1 MSNIVFIF
9 VALYSIISNM
19 KLNIVKSKN
28 CTILYAARSYR
39 SERGKST
46 SKVVKRL
53 GTVEELRDKLNGE
66 DPIEWAKAKI
76 AEMTALENEENKKV
90 VIECNPKALITKG
103 EQRSYNGGYL
113 FLQKIYYELGLD
125 YICKKIAKKHKL
137 VKYDLNS
144 ILSMLVYTRILYP
157 GSKRSSLEDAK
168 KFFEQ
173 PDCTLEQVYRALSLL
188 ATEFNEIQADVY
200 KRSLNL
206 GKRDTGVVYY
216 DLTNYFFEWEEEGGL
231 VQYGHSKE
239 GRPLPIVQMGLF
251 MDHDGFP
258 LAMCIEPGNTAETST
273 LKPMEQILKDK
284 FGLSKLVVCTDG
296 GLSSYENRKNDSVGE
311 RSFITVQ
318 SLKKLKKH
326 LQDWA
331 LDSKGWHVAGSDD
344 EYDISTL
351 DSKEY
356 YETLFYKERWDPTP
370 MSTGETLEQRIIV
383 TFSFKYREYL
393 SHVRERQVT
402 RAAALLA
409 KGQGATSKKKS
420 PNDAKRYIKAEYVT
434 PDGELAQTA
443 SYSLNQEMIDQ
454 EARFDGFYALCTD
467 MHDPAPAII
476 KLNGGRWIIEN
487 GFRIMKTDFD
497 ARPVYVRRDDRI
509 KAHFMTCFLAL
520 LIYKYL
526 EKKVNRGGKHF
537 TTEEI
542 VDTLREMDFL
552 SIPGEGY
559 IPTYTRTD
567 LTNNLHGSAGFRTDT
582 QIVTKQKMRSIIA
595 RTKKREKNDDAE

>member
-1 MSNIVFIF
+1 MT
-9 VALYSIISNM
+9 LQL
-19 KLNIVKSKN
+19 KKSGN
-28 CTILYAARSYR
+28 YTYLYALKSFRK
-39 SERGKST
+39 EDGKCT
-46 SKVVKRL
+46 TKVVEKF
-53 GTVEELRDKLNGE
+53 GTVEELREKLNGE
-66 DPIEWAKAKI
+66 DPIEWARARV
-76 AEMTALENEENKKV
+76 AEMTAIEKEENKRV
-90 VIECNPKALITKG
+90 VVEYDPKAYIQKG

-137 VKYDLNS
+137 LKYDLNG
-144 ILSMLVYTRILYP
+144 ILSMLIYTRILYP
-157 GSKRSSLEDAK
+157 GSKRSSLEDAR

-173 PDCTLEQVYRALSLL
+173 PECSLEQVYRALSLL
-188 ATEFNEIQADVY
+188 AEEFNEIQADVY
-200 KRSLNL
+200 KRSLKL
-206 GKRDTGVVYY
+206 GKRNTQVVYY

-231 VQYGHSKE
+231 VQFGHCKE

-258 LAMCIEPGNTAETST
+258 LAMCIEPGNKAETST

-296 GLSSYENRKNDSVGE
+296 GLSSYENRKNDSVGD

-318 SLKKLKKH
+318 SLKKLKEC
-326 LQDWA
+326 LQEWA
-331 LDSKGWHVAGSDD
+331 LDCRGWRTAGSDK

-351 DSKEY
+351 DPAEY
-356 YETLFYKERWDPTP
+356 YETLFYKERWDPTK

-393 SHVRERQVT
+393 AYVRERQVN
-402 RAAALLA
+402 RAVALLQ
-409 KGQGATSKKKS
+409 KGQGATSKRKS
-420 PNDAKRYIKAEYVT
+420 PNDAKRFIKAEHCT
-434 PDGELAQTA
+434 TDGELAQIE

-454 EARFDGFYALCTD
+454 ESRFDGFYALCTD
-467 MHDPAPAII
+467 LEDPAPAII
-476 KLNGGRWIIEN
+476 RLNGGRWIIEN

-509 KAHFMTCFLAL
+509 KAHFLTCFLAL

-526 EKKVNRGGKHF
+526 EKKVNRAGKHF

-542 VDTLREMDFL
+542 VDTLRSMDFL
-552 SIPGEGY
+552 SIAGEGY
-559 IPTYTRTD
+559 VPTYTRTD
-567 LTNNLHGSAGFRTDT
+567 LTNHLHGSAGFRTDT
-582 QIVTKQKMRSIIA
+582 QIVTRQKMRSIIA
-595 RTKKREKNDDAE
+595 QTKKREKDEDDDK

>member
-1 MSNIVFIF
+1 MLDINF
-9 VALYSIISNM
+9 LDTDM
-19 KLNIVKSKN
+19 TLQLKKSGN
-28 CTILYAARSYR
+28 YTYLYALKSFRK
-39 SERGKST
+39 EDGKCT
-46 SKVVKRL
+46 TKVVEKF
-53 GTVEELRDKLNGE
+53 GTVEELREKLNGE
-66 DPIEWAKAKI
+66 DPIEWARARV
-76 AEMTALENEENKKV
+76 AAMTAIEKEENKRV
-90 VIECNPKALITKG
+90 VVEYDPKAYIQKG

-137 VKYDLNS
+137 LKYDLNG
-144 ILSMLVYTRILYP
+144 ILSMLIYTRILYP
-157 GSKRSSLEDAK
+157 GSKRSSLEDAR

-173 PDCTLEQVYRALSLL
+173 PECSLEQVYRALSLL
-188 ATEFNEIQADVY
+188 AEEFNEIQADVY
-200 KRSLNL
+200 KRSLKL
-206 GKRDTGVVYY
+206 GKRNTQVVYY

-231 VQYGHSKE
+231 VQFGHCKE

-258 LAMCIEPGNTAETST
+258 LAMCIEPGNRAETST

-296 GLSSYENRKNDSVGE
+296 GLSSYENRKNDSVGD

-318 SLKKLKKH
+318 SLKKLKEY
-326 LQDWA
+326 LQEWA
-331 LDSKGWHVAGSDD
+331 LDCRGWRTAGSDK

-351 DSKEY
+351 DPAEY
-356 YETLFYKERWDPTP
+356 YETLFYKERWDPTK

-393 SHVRERQVT
+393 AYVRERQVN
-402 RAAALLA
+402 RAVALLQ
-409 KGQGATSKKKS
+409 KGQGATSKRKS
-420 PNDAKRYIKAEYVT
+420 PNDAKRFIKAEHCT
-434 PDGELAQTA
+434 TDGELAQIE

-454 EARFDGFYALCTD
+454 ESRFDGFYALCTD
-467 MHDPAPAII
+467 LEDPAPAII
-476 KLNGGRWIIEN
+476 RLNGGRWIIEN

-509 KAHFMTCFLAL
+509 KAHFLTCFLAL

-526 EKKVNRGGKHF
+526 EKKVNRAGKHF

-542 VDTLREMDFL
+542 VDTLRSMDFL
-552 SIPGEGY
+552 SIAGEGY
-559 IPTYTRTD
+559 VPTYTRTD
-567 LTNNLHGSAGFRTDT
+567 LTNHLHGSAGFRTDT
-582 QIVTKQKMRSIIA
+582 QIVTRQKMRSIIA
-595 RTKKREKNDDAE
+595 QTKKREKDEDDDK

>member
-1 MSNIVFIF
+1 MVLKEINLGKQPIYYVQ
-9 VALYSIISNM
+9 
-19 KLNIVKSKN
+19 K
-28 CTILYAARSYR
+28 SYR
-39 SERGKST
+39 KENGRPATKNYE
-46 SKVVKRL
+46 RL
-53 GTVEELRDKLNGE
+53 GTLDELKVRFGEE
-66 DPIEWAKAKI
+66 DPIGCAKQYI
-76 AEMTALENEENKKV
+76 AELTAAEKEANKKV
-90 VIECNPKALITKG
+90 IVEYSPTAMIVKG

-125 YICKKIAKKHKL
+125 YICKKIAKKHKM

-157 GSKRSSLEDAK
+157 GSKRSSLEDAR

-173 PDCTLEQVYRALSLL
+173 PECTLEQVYRALSLL

-200 KRSLNL
+200 KRSLKL

-296 GLSSYENRKNDSVGE
+296 GLSSYENRKNDSVGD

-326 LQDWA
+326 LQEWA
-331 LDSKGWHVAGSDD
+331 LDSKGWHIDGSGDV
-344 EYDISTL
+344 YDISTL
-351 DSKEY
+351 NDKEY

-383 TFSFKYREYL
+383 TFSFKYKEYL
-393 SHVRERQVT
+393 SYVRERQVE
-402 RAAALLA
+402 RAKALLV
-409 KGQGATSKKKS
+409 KGRGATSKKKS
-420 PNDAKRYIKAEYVT
+420 PNDAKRYIMAEHCT
-434 PDGELAQTA
+434 QDGELAKYE

-467 MHDPAPAII
+467 LHDPAPAII
-476 KLNGGRWIIEN
+476 KINGGRWIIEN

-509 KAHFMTCFLAL
+509 KAHFLTCFLAL

-537 TTEEI
+537 TTDEI

-552 SIPGEGY
+552 SIAGEGY

-595 RTKKREKNDDAE
+595 QTKKREKDDDAE

>member
-1 MSNIVFIF
+1 
-9 VALYSIISNM
+9 M
-19 KLNIVKSKN
+19 KLTVSRSQNSETYYIQK
-28 CTILYAARSYR
+28 SYR
-39 SERGKST
+39 TDSGKSST
-46 SKVVKRL
+46 KTVERL
-53 GTVEELRDKLNGE
+53 GSIEELKARFGEE
-66 DPIEWAKAKI
+66 DPIGAARAYMKELSL
-76 AEMTALENEENKKV
+76 AEKKSREEIV
-90 VIECNPKALITKG
+90 VKFKPSAFISKD

-144 ILSMLVYTRILYP
+144 ILSMLVCTRILYP

-173 PDCTLEQVYRALSLL
+173 PECTLEQVYRALSLL

-200 KRSLNL
+200 KRSLKL
-206 GKRDTGVVYY
+206 GKRNTQVVYY

-231 VQYGHSKE
+231 VQYGHCKE

-273 LKPMEQILKDK
+273 LKPMEQVLKDK

-318 SLKKLKKH
+318 SLKKLREK
-326 LQDWA
+326 LQKWA
-331 LDSKGWHVAGSDD
+331 LDSKEWRIVGAKDNEANK

-356 YETLFYKERWDPTP
+356 YDTLFYKERWDPTP
-370 MSTGETLEQRIIV
+370 MSTGETLDQRIIV
-383 TFSFKYREYL
+383 TFSFKYKAYL
-393 SHVRERQVT
+393 SCVRERQIT
-402 RAAALLA
+402 RAQALLA

-420 PNDAKRYIKAEYVT
+420 PNDAKRFIKAEYVT

-467 MHDPAPAII
+467 LHDPAPAII

-509 KAHFMTCFLAL
+509 KAHFLTCFLAL

-537 TTEEI
+537 TTDEI
-542 VDTLREMDFL
+542 VDTLRSMDFL

-595 RTKKREKNDDAE
+595 QTKKREKKDEK

>member
-1 MSNIVFIF
+1 
-9 VALYSIISNM
+9 M
-19 KLNIVKSKN
+19 KLTVSRSQNSETYYIQKSYRTDSGKSS
-28 CTILYAARSYR
+28 TKTVERLGSIEELKARFGEDDPVGAARAYMKELSAA
-39 SERGKST
+39 EKKSREEIM
-46 SKVVKRL
+46 VKFKPS
-53 GTVEELRDKLNGE
+53 V
-66 DPIEWAKAKI
+66 
-76 AEMTALENEENKKV
+76 
-90 VIECNPKALITKG
+90 LIRKE
-103 EQRSYNGGYL
+103 EQRCYNGGYL

-173 PDCTLEQVYRALSLL
+173 PECTLEQVYRALSLL

-200 KRSLNL
+200 KRSIKL
-206 GKRDTGVVYY
+206 GKRNTGVVYY

-251 MDHDGFP
+251 MDYDGFP

-318 SLKKLKKH
+318 SLKKLKEH

-331 LDSKGWHVAGSDD
+331 LDSKGWHVAGSDE

-356 YETLFYKERWDPTP
+356 YEMLFYKERWDPTP
-370 MSTGETLEQRIIV
+370 MSTGETLNQRIIV

-393 SHVRERQVT
+393 SYVRDRQVT

-487 GFRIMKTDFD
+487 GFRIFKTDFE

-509 KAHFMTCFLAL
+509 KAHFLTCFLAL

-582 QIVTKQKMRSIIA
+582 QIVTKQKMRTIIA
-595 RTKKREKNDDAE
+595 QTKKREKNDDAE

>member
-1 MSNIVFIF
+1 MTLR
-9 VALYSIISNM
+9 ALTWGSEPIYYVQ
-19 KLNIVKSKN
+19 K
-28 CTILYAARSYR
+28 SYR
-39 SERGKST
+39 KEDGKNAT
-46 SKVVKRL
+46 KNIERL
-53 GTVEELRDKLNGE
+53 GTMSDLIARFGKE
-66 DPIEWAKAKI
+66 DPIGKAKQYI
-76 AEMTALENEENKKV
+76 AELTASEKEATRKVMVEYSPNE
-90 VIECNPKALITKG
+90 LIAKG

-137 VKYDLNS
+137 VKYDLNG

-157 GSKRSSLEDAK
+157 GSKRSSLEEAK

-173 PDCTLEQVYRALSLL
+173 PQCTLEQVYRALSLL
-188 ATEFNEIQADVY
+188 ASEFNEIQADVY
-200 KRSLNL
+200 KRSQKLW
-206 GKRDTGVVYY
+206 KRNTQVVYY

-231 VQYGHSKE
+231 VQFGHCKE

-296 GLSSYENRKNDSVGE
+296 GLSSYENRKNDSVGD
-311 RSFITVQ
+311 RAFITVQ
-318 SLKKLKKH
+318 SLKKLREK
-326 LQDWA
+326 LQEWA
-331 LDSKGWHVAGSDD
+331 LGSKGWHIDGSDE

-356 YETLFYKERWDPTP
+356 YDTLFFKELWDPTK

-383 TFSFKYREYL
+383 TFSFKYQEYL
-393 SHVRERQVT
+393 AYVRDRQVT

-420 PNDAKRYIKAEYVT
+420 PNDAKRFIKAEHIT
-434 PDGELAQTA
+434 RDGELAQID
-443 SYSLNQEMIDQ
+443 SYSLNQEMIEQ

-467 MHDPAPAII
+467 LHDPAPAII

-509 KAHFMTCFLAL
+509 KAHFLTCFLSL
-520 LIYKYL
+520 LLYKYL

-537 TTEEI
+537 TTEQI
-542 VDTLREMDFL
+542 VDTLRSMDFL
-552 SIPGEGY
+552 SVAGEGY

-595 RTKKREKNDDAE
+595 QTKKREKDENE

>member
-1 MSNIVFIF
+1 MLDINF
-9 VALYSIISNM
+9 LDTDM
-19 KLNIVKSKN
+19 TLQLKKSGN
-28 CTILYAARSYR
+28 YTYLYALKSFRK
-39 SERGKST
+39 EDGKCT
-46 SKVVKRL
+46 TKVVEKF
-53 GTVEELRDKLNGE
+53 GTVEELREKLNGE
-66 DPIEWAKAKI
+66 DPIEWARARV
-76 AEMTALENEENKKV
+76 AEMTAIEKEENKRV
-90 VIECNPKALITKG
+90 VVEYDPKAYIQKG

-137 VKYDLNS
+137 LKYDLNG
-144 ILSMLVYTRILYP
+144 ILSMLIYTRILYP
-157 GSKRSSLEDAK
+157 GSKRSSLEDAR

-173 PDCTLEQVYRALSLL
+173 PECSLEQVYRALSLL
-188 ATEFNEIQADVY
+188 AEEFNEIQADVY
-200 KRSLNL
+200 KRSLKL
-206 GKRDTGVVYY
+206 GKRNTQVVYY

-231 VQYGHSKE
+231 VQFGHCKE

-258 LAMCIEPGNTAETST
+258 LAMCIEPGNKAETST

-296 GLSSYENRKNDSVGE
+296 GLSSYENRKNDSVGD

-318 SLKKLKKH
+318 SLKKLKEY
-326 LQDWA
+326 LQAWA
-331 LDSKGWHVAGSDD
+331 LDCRGWRTAGSGK

-351 DSKEY
+351 DPAEY
-356 YETLFYKERWDPTP
+356 YETLFYKERWDPTK

-393 SHVRERQVT
+393 AYVRERQVN
-402 RAAALLA
+402 RAVALLQ
-409 KGQGATSKKKS
+409 KGQGATSKRKS
-420 PNDAKRYIKAEYVT
+420 PNDAKRFIKAEHCT
-434 PDGELAQTA
+434 TDGELAQIE

-454 EARFDGFYALCTD
+454 ESRFDGFYALCTD
-467 MHDPAPAII
+467 LEDPAPAII
-476 KLNGGRWIIEN
+476 RLNGGRWIIEN

-509 KAHFMTCFLAL
+509 KAHFLTCFLAL

-526 EKKVNRGGKHF
+526 EKKVNRAGKHF

-542 VDTLREMDFL
+542 VDTLRSMDFL
-552 SIPGEGY
+552 SIAGEGY
-559 IPTYTRTD
+559 VPTYTRTD
-567 LTNNLHGSAGFRTDT
+567 LTNHLHGSAGFRTDT
-582 QIVTKQKMRSIIA
+582 QIVTRQKMRSIIA
-595 RTKKREKNDDAE
+595 QTKKREKDEDDDK

>member
-1 MSNIVFIF
+1 MT
-9 VALYSIISNM
+9 LQL
-19 KLNIVKSKN
+19 KKSGN
-28 CTILYAARSYR
+28 YTYLYALKSFRK
-39 SERGKST
+39 EDGKCT
-46 SKVVKRL
+46 TKVVEKF
-53 GTVEELRDKLNGE
+53 GTVEELREKLNGE
-66 DPIEWAKAKI
+66 DPIEWARARV
-76 AEMTALENEENKKV
+76 AEMTAIEKEDNKRV
-90 VIECNPKALITKG
+90 VVEYDPKAYIQKG

-137 VKYDLNS
+137 LKYDLNG
-144 ILSMLVYTRILYP
+144 ILSMLIYTRILYP
-157 GSKRSSLEDAK
+157 GSKRSSLEDAR

-173 PDCTLEQVYRALSLL
+173 PECSLEQVYRALSLL
-188 ATEFNEIQADVY
+188 AEEFNEIQADVY
-200 KRSLNL
+200 KRSLKL
-206 GKRDTGVVYY
+206 GKRNTQVVYY

-231 VQYGHSKE
+231 VQFGHCKE

-258 LAMCIEPGNTAETST
+258 LAMCIEPGNKAETST

-296 GLSSYENRKNDSVGE
+296 GLSSYENRKNDSVGD

-318 SLKKLKKH
+318 SLKKLKEY
-326 LQDWA
+326 LQEWA
-331 LDSKGWHVAGSDD
+331 LDCRGWRTAGSDK

-351 DSKEY
+351 DPAEY
-356 YETLFYKERWDPTP
+356 YETLFYKERWDPTK

-393 SHVRERQVT
+393 AYVRERQVN
-402 RAAALLA
+402 RAVALLQ
-409 KGQGATSKKKS
+409 KGQGATSKRKS
-420 PNDAKRYIKAEYVT
+420 PNDAKRFIKAEHCT
-434 PDGELAQTA
+434 TDGELAQIE

-454 EARFDGFYALCTD
+454 ESRFDGFYALCTD
-467 MHDPAPAII
+467 LEDPAPAII
-476 KLNGGRWIIEN
+476 RLNGGRWIIEN

-509 KAHFMTCFLAL
+509 KAHFLTCFLAL

-526 EKKVNRGGKHF
+526 EKKVNRAGKHF

-542 VDTLREMDFL
+542 VDTLRSMDFL
-552 SIPGEGY
+552 SIAGEGY
-559 IPTYTRTD
+559 VPTYTRTD
-567 LTNNLHGSAGFRTDT
+567 LTNHLHGSAGFRTDT
-582 QIVTKQKMRSIIA
+582 QIVTRQKMRSIIA
-595 RTKKREKNDDAE
+595 QTKKREKDEDDDK